1 MFLLPLLLILAVF
14 LVFPL
19 VSGLLISFHR
29 TNGMSTGEF
38 VYLENYA
45 EALFRDGIFG
55 QALRN
60 TLIFTAGAIV
70 LQTGTGLFLAILISE
85 AHRGR
90 LIYRMVFFAPVV
102 LSMVAVGFVWLWI
115 YAPYFGILSN
125 VLNALGVAEIYY
137 GVLGGQNTALAGI
150 MGAFLWRWS
159 GFNTVIYLAG
169 MQSISNEYYEAARID
184 GANGF
189 QRFWYITWPLLLPQ
203 TYIIVLLTTM
213 GTLKIFD
220 FMWIMTEGG
229 PNHATETVAT
239 YIYVTAFRF
248 FRVGYG
254 SAMAFILFAVVLIVT
269 LLEVRV
275 LRRRVDEHT
284 R

>member
-1 MFLLPLLLILAVF
+1 
-14 LVFPL
+14 
-19 VSGLLISFHR
+19 
-29 TNGMSTGEF
+29 MSTGDF

-70 LQTGTGLFLAILISE
+70 LQTGLGLLLAILISE
-85 AHRGR
+85 VHRGR
-90 LIYRMVFFAPVV
+90 LLYRMVFFAPVV

-125 VLNALGVAEIYY
+125 VLSVLGVAEIHY

-150 MGAFLWRWS
+150 MGAFLWRWA

-203 TYIIVLLTTM
+203 TYVIVLLTTM

-275 LRRRVDEHT
+275 LRRRVEDHT

>member
-1 MFLLPLLLILAVF
+1 MFLLPLLLILVVF

-85 AHRGR
+85 VHRGR

>member
-85 AHRGR
+85 VHRGR
-90 LIYRMVFFAPVV
+90 LIYRMVFFGPVV

>member
-1 MFLLPLLLILAVF
+1 MFLLPLLLILVVF

-85 AHRGR
+85 VHRGR

-269 LLEVRV
+269 LLEARV

>member
-1 MFLLPLLLILAVF
+1 MFLLPLLLILVVF

-85 AHRGR
+85 VHRGR
-90 LIYRMVFFAPVV
+90 LIYRMVFFGPVV

>member
-19 VSGLLISFHR
+19 ASGLLISFHR

-85 AHRGR
+85 VRRGR

-125 VLNALGVAEIYY
+125 VLNALGVAEIHY

>member
-1 MFLLPLLLILAVF
+1 MFLLPLLLILVVF

-85 AHRGR
+85 VHRGR

-254 SAMAFILFAVVLIVT
+254 SAMAFILFAVVLTVT

>member
-1 MFLLPLLLILAVF
+1 VFLLPLLLILAVF

-85 AHRGR
+85 VHRGR
-90 LIYRMVFFAPVV
+90 LIYRMVFFGPVV

-275 LRRRVDEHT
+275 LRGRVDEHT

>member
-85 AHRGR
+85 VHRGR
-90 LIYRMVFFAPVV
+90 LIYRMVFFGPVV

-275 LRRRVDEHT
+275 LRGRVDEHT

>member
-85 AHRGR
+85 VHRGR